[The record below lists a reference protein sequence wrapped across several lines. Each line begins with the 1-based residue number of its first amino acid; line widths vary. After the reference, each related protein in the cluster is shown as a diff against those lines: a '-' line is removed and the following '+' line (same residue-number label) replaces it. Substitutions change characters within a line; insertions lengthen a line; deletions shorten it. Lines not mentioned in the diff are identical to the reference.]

1 MPLQRQRSGCSAKRK
16 EWIWLGERLT
26 GELAYITNTLHTHI
40 IDRCSDAARAIG
52 PRSTARLEP
61 RILRRPAGLGVV
73 VDPDPIAPIGNPG
86 HQGAFRCH
94 SLASAPMG
102 AMEARRS
109 ARVRTGAGRGGG
121 AGAEPTGHPAR
132 RSDPA
137 MILLD
142 TNTCSA
148 AQGPHREAFID

>member
-1 MPLQRQRSGCSAKRK
+1 MPLQLQRSGSSEKRK
-16 EWIWLGERLT
+16 EWIWLGQRLT
-26 GELAYITNTLHTHI
+26 GESAYITHTHI
-40 IDRCSDAARAIG
+40 IYRCNDAARAIG

-73 VDPDPIAPIGNPG
+73 VDTDHIAPIGNPG
-86 HQGAFRCH
+86 QQGAFRCH
-94 SLASAPMG
+94 AMASPSMG

-109 ARVRTGAGRGGG
+109 
-121 AGAEPTGHPAR
+121 
-132 RSDPA
+132 DPV

>member
-1 MPLQRQRSGCSAKRK
+1 MD
-16 EWIWLGERLT
+16 
-26 GELAYITNTLHTHI
+26 LARAATDRRVGLHRTHI
-40 IDRCSDAARAIG
+40 IDRYNDAARAIG
-52 PRSTARLEP
+52 PRSTAKLEP

-73 VDPDPIAPIGNPG
+73 VDTDHIAPIGNPG
-86 HQGAFRCH
+86 QQGAFRCH
-94 SLASAPMG
+94 AMASPSMGAMASPSLG
-102 AMEARRS
+102 AMEAS
-109 ARVRTGAGRGGG
+109 
-121 AGAEPTGHPAR
+121 